1 MPIGVLG
8 AQLFMG
14 PTPLSNVID
23 AADEISD
30 FMALEGVEV
39 GSIEE
44 LGSFGPVFDEV
55 GFEAVE
61 DGRNFKDKGSFD
73 LGTFSLTVAQDI
85 TDPGQALLRAYS
97 ESLRQD
103 TYPFKLL
110 FNGADP
116 TVEAVYFGAKIMA
129 YTTEAGAVNNV
140 TKAVVELAIDTEIF
154 YGANEAAGLY
164 NDNGVLCIIDD
175 SAWSKDS
182 GGAPGSFWSNGGVVS
197 VVPGGAFVL
206 AAPIFFGEIS
216 SDDLLDLGALGL
228 GTTQPA
234 PGTKQLW
241 IIFDQVWIA

>member
-14 PTPLSNVID
+14 STPLSNVID

-30 FMALEGVEV
+30 FLALESVEV

-73 LGTFSLTVAQDI
+73 PGTFSLTVAQDI

-97 ESLRQD
+97 ESFRQD

-129 YTTEAGAVNNV
+129 YTTEAGAVDNV

-154 YGANEAAGLY
+154 FGVDEAAGLY
-164 NDNGVLCIIDD
+164 NDGGVLNLVDD
-175 SAWSKDS
+175 SAWPKDS
-182 GGAPGSFWSNGGVVS
+182 SGAPGSFWSNGGVVS
-197 VVPGGAFVL
+197 VVPGGAFAL
-206 AAPIFFGEIS
+206 ASPVFFGEIS

-228 GTTQPA
+228 ATTQPA
-234 PGTKQLW
+234 TGTKQMW
-241 IIFDQVWIA
+241 IISNEVWVA